1 MEIKSTNE
9 DGIITVLPEGDVDM
23 HSSPLLRA
31 ELKKYYNNDTK
42 AILIDLSKVPYMD
55 SSGIASLVECLQ
67 WEKANG
73 KKMVLYGINER
84 VLGIFEMAKLHTL
97 FTITDE
103 KTAALQGLKP

>member
-1 MEIKSTNE
+1 MEVKSSVEKSIVT
-9 DGIITVLPEGDVDM
+9 ILPEGDIDM
-23 HSSPLLRA
+23 HSSPTLRA
-31 ELKKYYNNDTK
+31 ELKKYYTNDTE

-73 KKMVLYGINER
+73 KKMVLYGINKR

-97 FTITDE
+97 FTIVDTE
-103 KTAALQGLKP
+103 TEARALT